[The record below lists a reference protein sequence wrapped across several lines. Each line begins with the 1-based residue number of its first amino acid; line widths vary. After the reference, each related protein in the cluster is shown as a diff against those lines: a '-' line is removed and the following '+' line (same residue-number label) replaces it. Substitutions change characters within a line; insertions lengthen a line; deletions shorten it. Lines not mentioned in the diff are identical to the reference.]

1 MIGIVRAP
9 GNGDA
14 NASRDDGEV
23 VVVVVV
29 ATKMMKRLYTESRA
43 MRLAGDV
50 AVVHGGV

>member
-1 MIGIVRAP
+1 MIGIVRAR

-29 ATKMMKRLYTESRA
+29 ATKMMKRLCGMETEGRE
-43 MRLAGDV
+43 R
-50 AVVHGGV
+50 